1 MEIYEAGLKQNP
13 GDAILATKIGQA
25 LVNTH
30 NYNKVCCRGRLLPSR
45 DQPISSPGHH
55 LL

>member
-1 MEIYEAGLKQNP
+1 MFIIKQVDLALEIYEAGLKQNP

-30 NYNKVCCRGRLLPSR
+30 NYNKVC
-45 DQPISSPGHH
+45 DHSPH
-55 LL
+55 LIT